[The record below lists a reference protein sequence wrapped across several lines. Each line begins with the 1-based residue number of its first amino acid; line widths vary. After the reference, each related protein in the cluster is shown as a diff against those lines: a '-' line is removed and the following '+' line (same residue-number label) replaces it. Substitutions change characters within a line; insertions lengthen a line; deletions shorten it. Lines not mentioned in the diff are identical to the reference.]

1 MLLVKSQRSKGR
13 VMLNLTPVLSRCAAV
28 ALCILVSAS
37 MGRAQDLVMADDPE
51 KILEIARG
59 FGSAEM
65 ETDGSG
71 DPIIRARMEGTTY
84 SILFFGCEGGV
95 NCTSIQFWTYLSPPE
110 DALVAVNAWNRDIR
124 FGKAY
129 IDGDGDVVIEMDV
142 NLWGGVAPKNLD
154 DTFDWWRAVLDR
166 VDKEFS
172 ETPKLPLFPFAG
184 EDGKSL

>member
-1 MLLVKSQRSKGR
+1 
-13 VMLNLTPVLSRCAAV
+13 MLNLTPVLPRCAAV

-37 MGRAQDLVMADDPE
+37 MGQAQDLVMADDPE

-59 FGSAEM
+59 FGSAEI
-65 ETDGSG
+65 EQDGNG

-84 SILFFGCEGGV
+84 SILFFGCEEGV
-95 NCTSIQFWTYLSPPE
+95 NCSSIQFWTYLSAPDDP
-110 DALVAVNAWNRDIR
+110 LVAVNAWNRDIR

-142 NLWGGVAPKNLD
+142 NLWGGVTPKNLD

-166 VDKEFS
+166 VDQEFS
-172 ETPKLPLFPFAG
+172 GAPKLPLFPFAG